1 LRLGD
6 WKKWRVDRAEHCWTN
21 AVELIYSSD
30 SHCTAYETLNFAN
43 ESAKYGLKDTL
54 AHIQLEHRSVSF
66 LMNIIK
72 ANRWEE
78 DVELQ
83 SGGNI
88 HLIET
93 QEQHDILATQLKAAA
108 ESGIDVSNFQ
118 WLSQEE
124 CAKVRTA
131 SGADVPWLTSNL

>member
-1 LRLGD
+1 MD
-6 WKKWRVDRAEHCWTN
+6 
-21 AVELIYSSD
+21 
-30 SHCTAYETLNFAN
+30 
-43 ESAKYGLKDTL
+43 
-54 AHIQLEHRSVSF
+54 
-66 LMNIIK
+66 IIK
-72 ANRWEE
+72 ANSWEE

-108 ESGIDVSNFQ
+108 EAGIDISSFQ

-124 CAKVRTA
+124 CAKVRIA
-131 SGADVPWLTSNL
+131 SATEAHRLT